1 MLFSKYNSLNY
12 VKYLNNCDLNYKYFL
27 KSIAETP
34 SVDKIVVELPTN
46 MLPNIETTEDDYQ
59 NRLLLKCF
67 LAFYFMNFKMPYI
80 NCNGFKDKELVS
92 GTSNSFHYAY
102 LLTYA
107 NKLEQY
113 QLLAELFNENDRY
126 NEGIKNLTKLNKN
139 LINSNAKS
147 NILNFRLEIQA
158 VRMSEYKDI
167 LNSLFE
173 RVELQKLK
181 LKLNIVFKKF
191 NNKMIS
197 SNEFRNFFFLW
208 NI

>member
-27 KSIAETP
+27 KSITETP
-34 SVDKIVVELPTN
+34 SVDKIIVELPTN

-80 NCNGFKDKELVS
+80 NCNGFKNKELVS
-92 GTSNSFHYAY
+92 GTKNSFHYAY
-102 LLTYA
+102 MSTY
-107 NKLEQY
+107 NNGMEQY
-113 QLLAELFNENDRY
+113 QLLSELFNENDRY
-126 NEGIKNLTKLNKN
+126 NKGIKNLTKLNKN
-139 LINSNAKS
+139 LTNSKNKTD
-147 NILNFRLEIQA
+147 ILNLRFEIQTT
-158 VRMSEYKDI
+158 RMSEYKDI
-167 LNSLFE
+167 LNTLFS
-173 RVELQKLK
+173 RIELQKLK

-191 NNKMIS
+191 DTKMIS
-197 SNEFRNFFFLW
+197 SDEFRSFFYLW